1 MARREVQSFNLS
13 FLDLLSGALGAVIF
27 LFIIVPKGK
36 NSFPAQLKVEATA
49 VLDTQ
54 TMRFI
59 GRPALGA
66 SIKVGDTVLLVLNGS
81 YKDTGDSLMAK
92 INSYNDWPAY
102 YPPPRENPVTATV
115 VNPATAPATAPATT
129 PATTPVITS
138 TPPAPSSDDKSYKGP
153 KPMGPCKLAFE
164 LSWADEKDNVD
175 IRVVRDGN
183 KVDGSKGNREHPKI
197 GNWDTGVSKT
207 KVFKKTDFRTNVESV
222 RQLREIIP
230 GEYKIYAVF
239 KESSKGSTSTN
250 VNLLLYT
257 RNVGGVER
265 GQVFN
270 IPLQLGKPGK
280 FILLGSAGISSDGL
294 INFSR

>member
-36 NSFPAQLKVEATA
+36 NSFPVQSKIEATA

-59 GRPALGA
+59 GRPALGS
-66 SIKVGDTVLLVLNGS
+66 SIRVGDTVLLVLNGS

-92 INSYNDWPAY
+92 IKSYNDWPPY
-102 YPPPRENPVTATV
+102 YPPPRENPVTAPAVAAPAPVLTPV
-115 VNPATAPATAPATT
+115 VTPATAPAITS
-129 PATTPVITS
+129 TTPV
-138 TPPAPSSDDKSYKGP
+138 PSDVKSYKGP
-153 KPMGPCKLAFE
+153 KPFGPCKLAFE
-164 LSWADEKDNVD
+164 LSWADDKDNVD

-183 KVDGSKGNREHPKI
+183 KVEGAKAFREHPKI
-197 GNWDTGVSKT
+197 GQWDPGVSKT

-239 KESSKGSTSTN
+239 KESSKGSTSIN
-250 VNLLLYT
+250 INLLLYT
-257 RNVGGVER
+257 KNVGGVER

-270 IPLQLGKPGK
+270 IPLQLGKPGN
-280 FILLGSAGISSDGL
+280 FTFLGSAGISSDGL